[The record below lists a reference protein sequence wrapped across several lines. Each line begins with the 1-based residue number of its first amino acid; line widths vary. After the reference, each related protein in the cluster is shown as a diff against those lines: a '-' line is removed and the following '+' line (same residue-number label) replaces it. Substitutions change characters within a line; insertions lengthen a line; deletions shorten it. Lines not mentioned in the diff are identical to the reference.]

1 MNINESYPN
10 FSIISIDNNPL
21 LEKTFRSSSN
31 TKQNSPVPITKFFFK
46 ENIIQESKT
55 VELVKEICYFLI
67 TKNIIFFERSLQK
80 LIKLNDKKEDEKHIC
95 KLLDSKSES
104 QSPAFKSISV
114 LNQE

>member
-46 ENIIQESKT
+46 ENII
-55 VELVKEICYFLI
+55 
-67 TKNIIFFERSLQK
+67 
-80 LIKLNDKKEDEKHIC
+80 
-95 KLLDSKSES
+95 
-104 QSPAFKSISV
+104 
-114 LNQE
+114 